1 MAATKTDIWVYA
13 HWKGMEAPKCI
24 GVISAQQSKGSR
36 IFGFEYDKD
45 WLKSDQVFLLDPEIG
60 LYAGTQYPD
69 KKDNFGVLMDSIPD
83 TWGRNLC
90 FVVLHKQ
97 PS

>member
-13 HWKGMEAPKCI
+13 HWKGMEVPKCI
-24 GVISAQQSKGSR
+24 GAISAQQSKGSR

-60 LYAGTQYPD
+60 LYGGTQYPD
-69 KKDNFGVLMDSIPD
+69 KKDNFGVFM
-83 TWGRNLC
+83 
-90 FVVLHKQ
+90 VL
-97 PS
+97 